1 MAKFLGDKPLIQA
14 SQFGVVPSELAGFR
28 WLDTRRASA
37 KRWNINVLLVEDDAA
52 DAALI
57 IHALQRHP
65 DVATAHTMDSPV
77 AALRLLANGS
87 LQPDLI
93 LLDIRMPVID
103 GFEFVERLR
112 RSPATYDTPVV
123 FLTTS
128 RLERDVAAA
137 RGCSVCL
144 YVVKPESLG
153 DLRARLDVVIK
164 RAKSGAWS

>member
-1 MAKFLGDKPLIQA
+1 MMQA
-14 SQFGVVPSELAGFR
+14 SQFGVVPSEAAGFR
-28 WLDTRRASA
+28 WLDVRKEAV
-37 KRWNINVLLVEDDAA
+37 KRWSINVLLVDDDAA

-57 IHALQRHP
+57 MHALKRHP
-65 DVATAHTMDSPV
+65 DVAHAMDSPV
-77 AALRLLANGS
+77 AALRLLDNGS

-93 LLDIRMPVID
+93 LLDIRMPVIN
-103 GFEFVERLR
+103 GFEFIERLR
-112 RSPATYDTPVV
+112 RNPATFDTPVV

-137 RGCSVCL
+137 RDSSVCL

>member
-1 MAKFLGDKPLIQA
+1 MIQA
-14 SQFGVVPSELAGFR
+14 SQFGVVPSEAAGFR
-28 WLDTRRASA
+28 WIDARRVAE

-57 IHALQRHP
+57 MHALQRHP
-65 DVATAHTMDSPV
+65 DVATAYAMDSPM
-77 AALRLLANGS
+77 AALRLLASGS

-93 LLDIRMPVID
+93 LLDIRMPVIN
-103 GFEFVERLR
+103 GFEFVKRLR
-112 RSPATYDTPVV
+112 RNPATFDTPVV

-137 RGCSVCL
+137 RDSSVCL